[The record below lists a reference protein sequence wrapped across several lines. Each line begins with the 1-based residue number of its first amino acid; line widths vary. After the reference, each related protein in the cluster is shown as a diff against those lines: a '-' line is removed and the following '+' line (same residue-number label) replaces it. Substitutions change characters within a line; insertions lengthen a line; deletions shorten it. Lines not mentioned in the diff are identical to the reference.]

1 MVSGLHSDSSHAG
14 GGLYSCAAGLLLTAI
29 KISGGTRM
37 PSPQSHV
44 AAATGMTIPALG
56 FGTGGNMVEDCAEAV
71 LAALRAGYR
80 NIDTA
85 RKYGTE
91 PGVGEAIRAS
101 GLPRD
106 EIFLTTKVSHE
117 DLHAK
122 DFERS
127 TETSLRVLGLDHVD
141 LLMVH
146 WPQPDMPFQET
157 MGALAAMKRRGY
169 ARHVGVANFN
179 AAMLDDAIRLCDEP
193 LSALQ
198 VEYHPFLDQSTMLD
212 ACRRHG
218 LVMMSYCPLGRGRVF
233 DDPDLAEIAA
243 AKGKTV
249 SQIVLRW
256 LIQQNPV
263 VAIPSSSNPARIREN
278 LDVFDFKLSDDEMR
292 RVHALARPNGR
303 IVSPKGRAPAW
314 DN

>member
-1 MVSGLHSDSSHAG
+1 MPGL
-14 GGLYSCAAGLLLTAI
+14 
-29 KISGGTRM
+29 
-37 PSPQSHV
+37 QSHV
-44 AAATGMTIPALG
+44 VAATGMTIPALG

-71 LAALRAGYR
+71 LTALRAGYR

-91 PGVGEAIRAS
+91 AGVGEAIRAS
-101 GLPRD
+101 GLARD
-106 EIFLTTKVSHE
+106 DIFVITKVSHE

-127 TETSLRVLGLDHVD
+127 TETSLRVLGLDVVD

-146 WPQPDMPFQET
+146 WPLPDMPFRET
-157 MGALAAMKRRGY
+157 MGALAAMKRRGF

-179 AAMLDDAIRLCDEP
+179 AAMLDDAIQLCDEP

-198 VEYHPFLDQSTMLD
+198 VEYHAFLDQSKMLH

-218 LVMMSYCPLGRGRVF
+218 LAFISYCPLARGRVF
-233 DDPDLAEIAA
+233 DDPSLADIAA
-243 AKGKTV
+243 AKGKTI

-256 LIQQNPV
+256 LIQQDPV
-263 VAIPSSSNPARIREN
+263 VAIPSSTNPARIREN
-278 LDVFDFKLSDDEMR
+278 LDIFDFELSEEDMR
-292 RVHALARPNGR
+292 RVNALARPDGR
-303 IVSPKGRAPAW
+303 IVNPKGRAPEW

>member
-1 MVSGLHSDSSHAG
+1 MA
-14 GGLYSCAAGLLLTAI
+14 
-29 KISGGTRM
+29 
-37 PSPQSHV
+37 SPQSDV

-56 FGTGGNMVEDCAEAV
+56 FGTGGNMVQDCAQAV

-91 PGVGEAIRAS
+91 PGVGEGIRAS

-106 EIFLTTKVSHE
+106 DIFVITKVSHE
-117 DLHAK
+117 DLHAA

-127 TETSLRVLGLDHVD
+127 TETSLRVLGLDFVD

-146 WPQPDMPFQET
+146 WPLPDMPFQET
-157 MGALAAMKRRGY
+157 MAALAAMKRRGF
-169 ARHVGVANFN
+169 ARHIGVANFN

-198 VEYHPFLDQSTMLD
+198 VEYHPFLDQSKMLD

-218 LVMMSYCPLGRGRVF
+218 LAFISYCPLARGRVF
-233 DDPDLAEIAA
+233 DDPVLAEIAA
-243 AKGKTV
+243 AKGKTI

-256 LIQQNPV
+256 LIQQTPV
-263 VAIPSSSNPARIREN
+263 VAIPSSSKPARIGEN
-278 LDVFDFKLSDDEMR
+278 LDIFDFTLTEGEMR

-303 IVSPKGRAPAW
+303 IVNPKGRAPAW
-314 DN
+314 DS

>member
-1 MVSGLHSDSSHAG
+1 
-14 GGLYSCAAGLLLTAI
+14 
-29 KISGGTRM
+29 M
-37 PSPQSHV
+37 PSLQSSV
-44 AAATGMTIPALG
+44 TAATGMTMPALG

-91 PGVGEAIRAS
+91 EGVGEAIRAS

-106 EIFLTTKVSHE
+106 DIFVITKVSHE

-127 TETSLRVLGLDHVD
+127 TETSLRVLGLDFVD

-146 WPQPDMPFQET
+146 WPLPDMPFQET
-157 MGALAAMKRRGY
+157 IGALAAMKRRGF
-169 ARHVGVANFN
+169 ARHIGVANFN

-198 VEYHPFLDQSTMLD
+198 VEYHPFLDQSKMLD

-218 LVMMSYCPLGRGRVF
+218 LAFISYCPLGRGRVF
-233 DDPDLAEIAA
+233 DEPVLADIAA
-243 AKGKTV
+243 AKGKTI

-256 LIQQNPV
+256 LIQQDPV
-263 VAIPSSSNPARIREN
+263 VAIPSSSKPARIGEN
-278 LDVFDFKLSDDEMR
+278 LDIFDFMLTETEMR
-292 RVHALARPNGR
+292 RVHELARPNGR
-303 IVSPKGRAPAW
+303 IVNPKGRAPAW
-314 DN
+314 DA

>member
-1 MVSGLHSDSSHAG
+1 M
-14 GGLYSCAAGLLLTAI
+14 
-29 KISGGTRM
+29 
-37 PSPQSHV
+37 
-44 AAATGMTIPALG
+44 PALG

-91 PGVGEAIRAS
+91 DGVGEAIRAS

-106 EIFLTTKVSHE
+106 DIFLITKVSHE

-127 TETSLRVLGLDHVD
+127 TETSLRVLGLDFVD

-146 WPQPDMPFQET
+146 WPLPDMPFQET
-157 MGALAAMKRRGY
+157 MGALAAMKRRGF

-179 AAMLDDAIRLCDEP
+179 ATMLDDAIRLCDEP

-198 VEYHPFLDQSTMLD
+198 VEYHPFLDQSKMLD

-218 LVMMSYCPLGRGRVF
+218 LAFISYCPLARGRVF
-233 DDPDLAEIAA
+233 DEPVLAEIAA
-243 AKGKTV
+243 AKGRTL

-256 LIQQNPV
+256 LIQQDPV
-263 VAIPSSSNPARIREN
+263 VAIPNSSKPARIGEN
-278 LDVFDFKLSDDEMR
+278 LDVFDFSLTEAEMHR
-292 RVHALARPNGR
+292 IHALARPNGR
-303 IVSPKGRAPAW
+303 IVNPKGRAPAW
-314 DN
+314 DA

>member
-1 MVSGLHSDSSHAG
+1 
-14 GGLYSCAAGLLLTAI
+14 
-29 KISGGTRM
+29 M
-37 PSPQSHV
+37 PSLQSHV
-44 AAATGMTIPALG
+44 TAATGMTIPALG
-56 FGTGGNMVEDCAEAV
+56 FGTGGNMADDCAEPV

-106 EIFLTTKVSHE
+106 DIFVITKVSHE
-117 DLHAK
+117 DLHAE

-127 TETSLRVLGLDHVD
+127 TETSLRVLGLDFVD

-157 MGALAAMKRRGY
+157 MGALAAMKRRGF
-169 ARHVGVANFN
+169 ARHIGVANFN
-179 AAMLDDAIRLCDEP
+179 AAMLEEAIRLCGEP

-198 VEYHPFLDQSTMLD
+198 VEYQPFLNQSKMLD

-218 LVMMSYCPLGRGRVF
+218 LAFISYCPLARGRVF
-233 DDPDLAEIAA
+233 DDPVLAEIASA
-243 AKGKTV
+243 RGKTI
-249 SQIVLRW
+249 SQVVLRW

-278 LDVFDFKLSDDEMR
+278 LDVFDFTLSEEEMR
-292 RVHALARPNGR
+292 RVHALARPDGR

-314 DN
+314 DS